1 MMLLIEQNY
10 NNNYIVTMLPILIPL
25 KKVFK
30 DLRLIRCIKHAY
42 MDTIYVQTNEQTR
55 HEIEKL

>member
-30 DLRLIRCIKHAY
+30 DLRSIRCIKLPIWTLFMCRRMNRHA
-42 MDTIYVQTNEQTR
+42 M
-55 HEIEKL
+55 K